1 MDDTMED
8 LCNDVEIVCEETV
21 GDADSIQVQRQVLKR
36 LKESSYPLPVCT
48 AKNLMVI
55 TLQT

>member
-1 MDDTMED
+1 MED